1 MTLKDIVVNE
11 LVNNISNLPPLLK
24 EEVIQ
29 KSLYQIEKDIRK
41 RIIKEESANISK
53 DIYSISTSV
62 FNDIV
67 NGEYVQYKSDDI
79 LYNTSIDIAKCIYN
93 QRRELYCSQYTQPPM
108 CYINNSDDE
117 TDDYLDY
124 IDYE

>member
-11 LVNNISNLPPLLK
+11 LVNNISNLPPMLK

-29 KSLYQIEKDIRK
+29 KSLYRIEKDIRK

-62 FNDIV
+62 FNDIA
-67 NGEYVQYKSDDI
+67 NGEYVQ
-79 LYNTSIDIAKCIYN
+79 
-93 QRRELYCSQYTQPPM
+93 
-108 CYINNSDDE
+108 
-117 TDDYLDY
+117 
-124 IDYE
+124 

>member
-29 KSLYQIEKDIRK
+29 KSLCQIERDIRK
-41 RIIKEESANISK
+41 KVIKEQSAIIAN
-53 DIYSISTSV
+53 DVYSMTTSI
-62 FNDIV
+62 FNDIT
-67 NGEYVQYKSDDI
+67 NGEYVLYKPDDVI
-79 LYNTSIDIAKCIYN
+79 YNTSVDIAKDIYN
-93 QRRELYCSQYTQPPM
+93 QRKELTLYQYTQPLN
-108 CYINNSDDE
+108 YYSDDE

>member
-11 LVNNISNLPPLLK
+11 LVNNIINLPPILK

-29 KSLYQIEKDIRK
+29 KSLYQIEKDTRK

-62 FNDIV
+62 FNDLV
-67 NGEYVQYKSDDI
+67 NGEYVQYKPDDI
-79 LYNTSIDIAKCIYN
+79 LYNTSIDIAKDIYN
-93 QRRELYCSQYTQPPM
+93 QRKELESFRYIQPN
-108 CYINNSDDE
+108 YDINNSDDE

>member
-29 KSLYQIEKDIRK
+29 KSLYQIERDIRK
-41 RIIKEESANISK
+41 TVIKEQSAIIAN
-53 DIYSISTSV
+53 DVYSTTTSI
-62 FNDIV
+62 FNDIA
-67 NGEYVQYKSDDI
+67 NGEYVLYKPDDVV
-79 LYNTSIDIAKCIYN
+79 YNTSIDIAKDIYN
-93 QRRELYCSQYTQPPM
+93 QRKESTFYQYTKPRN
-108 CYINNSDDE
+108 YYSDDE

>member
-67 NGEYVQYKSDDI
+67 NGEYVQYKSDDV

-93 QRRELYCSQYTQPPM
+93 QRRELYFSQYTQPPM

-117 TDDYLDY
+117 SDDYLDY

>member
-11 LVNNISNLPPLLK
+11 LVNNISNLPPMLK

-29 KSLYQIEKDIRK
+29 KSLYRIEKDIRK

-62 FNDIV
+62 FNDIA
-67 NGEYVQYKSDDI
+67 NGEYVQYKSDDV

-93 QRRELYCSQYTQPPM
+93 QRRELYCSQYRQPSM
-108 CYINNSDDE
+108 CYINNSDDD

>member
-11 LVNNISNLPPLLK
+11 LVNSITNLPPILK

-29 KSLYQIEKDIRK
+29 KSLYQIEKDTRK
-41 RIIKEESANISK
+41 RIIKEESVNISK

-62 FNDIV
+62 FNDIA
-67 NGEYVQYKSDDI
+67 NGEYVQYKPDDI
-79 LYNTSIDIAKCIYN
+79 LYNTSIDIAKYIYN
-93 QRRELYCSQYTQPPM
+93 QKKELYCSQYTQPSM
-108 CYINNSDDE
+108 YYINNSDDE